1 MSTFAVDVKRGRL
14 EPQER
19 EQIEHLAARNL
30 KAGQIA
36 RRLNRIPATI
46 NNAMHSMGLKAP
58 SNRPAVTFTR
68 KSGSVVVGFTPDED
82 TMLETMRVNG
92 RFAREIAEECL
103 ARFGRKRSP
112 ATINTRLRMLANKED
127 EGDSA

>member
-1 MSTFAVDVKRGRL
+1 MASATTANVKRGRL
-14 EPQER
+14 AAEER
-19 EQIEHLAARNL
+19 AQIEALAARKL
-30 KAGQIA
+30 TAGQIA

-46 NNAMHSMGLKAP
+46 NNAMYSMGLKAP
-58 SNRPAVTFTR
+58 SNRPALAAFTR

-82 TMLETMRVNG
+82 TMLETMRVDG

-112 ATINTRLRMLANKED
+112 ATINTRLRMLANKD
-127 EGDSA
+127 EA